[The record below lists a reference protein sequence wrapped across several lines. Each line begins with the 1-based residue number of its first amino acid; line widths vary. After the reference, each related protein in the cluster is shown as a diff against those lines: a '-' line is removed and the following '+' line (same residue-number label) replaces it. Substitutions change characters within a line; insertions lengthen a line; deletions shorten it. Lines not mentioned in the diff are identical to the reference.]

1 VLVQLSS
8 LAVHFSF
15 KILLMVQL
23 VALTPTVQ
31 NEQRHRK
38 LHRQRR
44 KRTFSRGRERVAL
57 NLTLR
62 NSTLA
67 ASAMKSG
74 QRGMIGFASVKR
86 VPLFEGLY

>member
-1 VLVQLSS
+1 VQLSS

-15 KILLMVQL
+15 KKLLMVHL
-23 VALTPTVQ
+23 VTLTPAVQ

-44 KRTFSRGRERVAL
+44 KRTFSRGRERVAF
-57 NLTLR
+57 NFTPR

-67 ASAMKSG
+67 ASAMKTV
-74 QRGMIGFASVKR
+74 QRGMIGFALVKR